1 MIIYL
6 IILPIFFLAML
17 GYFRIAD
24 HFNIIDKPNERSSH
38 TSLVIRGGGIIY
50 LVAALAAF
58 VIEPKAWAA
67 LLGLL
72 MIGAISFADDR
83 MTISRRLRI
92 LIHLISV
99 SLLFWMANVFTLLPW
114 YFIIMTYIFVI
125 GIINAYN
132 FMDGINGITGLYSLV
147 ILGGLA
153 YINSNQVP
161 FINPDLIYLPMAA
174 TVVFLFFNFRNKAK
188 CFAGDVGSVSIAFWI
203 VWLLLSLILKTDNFI
218 YILFLAVYGV
228 DSILTIIH
236 RLIRKENIFLAHR
249 LHFYQIL
256 ANDQKMP
263 HLLVT
268 SIYAL
273 IQLGIIGLIIFTSL
287 NWMVLAA
294 LSLLPLMVIY
304 VWLKPSLMVAVKK

>member
-1 MIIYL
+1 MQAGLMAYPVWIIIPVY
-6 IILPIFFLAML
+6 I
-17 GYFRIAD
+17 
-24 HFNIIDKPNERSSH
+24 
-38 TSLVIRGGGIIY
+38 LVIG
-50 LVAALAAF
+50 
-58 VIEPKAWAA
+58 
-67 LLGLL
+67 
-72 MIGAISFADDR
+72 
-83 MTISRRLRI
+83 T
-92 LIHLISV
+92 
-99 SLLFWMANVFTLLPW
+99 
-114 YFIIMTYIFVI
+114 
-125 GIINAYN
+125 INAYN

-147 ILGGLA
+147 ILAGLA

-174 TVVFLFFNFRNKAK
+174 TVVFLFFNFRKKAK

-268 SIYAL
+268 TVYAI
-273 IQLGIIGLIIFTSL
+273 IQLLIIGLVIFTSL
-287 NWMVLAA
+287 NWMLLAA
-294 LSLLPLMVIY
+294 ISLLPLIAIY
-304 VWLKPSLMVAVKK
+304 VWLKPRLMVPAKK